1 MKRIIENS
9 AKCLKCGDK
18 IISKHRHDYVTCS
31 CGNVSVDGGLDY
43 CRRSFKEMDTW
54 IDTSIWEEDL
64 SKPSYTVTMEG
75 DDSNGKTL

>member
-1 MKRIIENS
+1 MKKIIENS

-18 IISKHRHDYVTCS
+18 IVSKHRHDYVTCS

-64 SKPSYTVTMEG
+64 PKSSYTVTMEEVNR
-75 DDSNGKTL
+75 DAKTL

>member
-1 MKRIIENS
+1 MGKIIENS

-18 IISKHRHDYVTCS
+18 IVSKRRHDYVTCS

-64 SKPSYTVTMEG
+64 PKSSYTVTMEEVNG
-75 DDSNGKTL
+75 DAKTL

>member
-1 MKRIIENS
+1 MGKIIENS

-18 IISKHRHDYVTCS
+18 IVSKHRHDYVTCS

-54 IDTSIWEEDL
+54 IDTSIWEDDL
-64 SKPSYTVTMEG
+64 PKSSYTVTMEEVNG
-75 DDSNGKTL
+75 DAKTL